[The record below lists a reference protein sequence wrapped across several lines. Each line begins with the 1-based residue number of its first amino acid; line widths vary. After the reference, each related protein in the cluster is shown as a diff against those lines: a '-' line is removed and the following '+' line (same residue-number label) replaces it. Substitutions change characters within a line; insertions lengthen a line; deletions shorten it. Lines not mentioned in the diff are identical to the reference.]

1 MCGLNQQD
9 GVPPGTSATDSAMP
23 APDSTR
29 EAIGMVLA
37 GLTWLADADMAAV
50 PAAAQ
55 ADCLRDLE
63 RARSVQVAAH
73 ASVLGAFD
81 AGNGHE
87 DDGSRS
93 SRTWLMW
100 QTQVTSAT
108 ATGSMGWMRRLRA
121 HPVIARALRDGR
133 VSVSWARQICDW
145 TDQLPEGARDD
156 ADAIL
161 LAAAAGGAE
170 LADLASLAEQMRRRL
185 AEPDRDGDAADGF
198 DDRYLRLQTTLG
210 GAGRLDGDL
219 TSRCSAALE
228 AVLDALGKK
237 AGPEELRTPRQRQH
251 DALEEA
257 CRRLIASGCVPDRA
271 GQPTK
276 IELQIDIKDLIAG
289 FTQDGHS
296 DRDDHSGG

>member
-100 QTQVTSAT
+100 QTQVTSAS

-121 HPVIARALRDGR
+121 HLVVAKALRDGR

-145 TDQLPEGARDD
+145 TDQLPEDTRND

-185 AEPDRDGDAADGF
+185 AEPDRDGDADDGF

-219 TSRCSAALE
+219 TPQCAAALQ

-237 AGPEELRTPRQRQH
+237 MGPEDVRTAGQRRH
-251 DALEEA
+251 DALAEA
-257 CRRLIASGCVPDRA
+257 CRRLVAAGGLPDRA
-271 GQPTK
+271 GQST
-276 IELQIDIKDLIAG
+276 QIQVHIGLGDLLCRMGAG
-289 FTQDGHS
+289 S
-296 DRDDHSGG
+296 P